1 MKNKLSLDICIKT
14 ERCTC
19 SPNIAHIPT
28 LGLTVE
34 WVGPFDAKSHW
45 KNSNIWGGKRRGR
58 NKPGILCAR
67 EIDGIQQSIQNR
79 TSAGST
85 YSPPGTRRCWDVES
99 TSTTLI
105 LRLNNAV
112 CPVGALTKD
121 SNYQAPVHPSQGS
134 CHHRHGSIS
143 PNEASVS
150 FQESISSVAFQREN
164 VFTSVVVACWERG
177 I

>member
-1 MKNKLSLDICIKT
+1 MKNKLSLDICIKI

-28 LGLTVE
+28 LRLTVE

-58 NKPGILCAR
+58 NKPRILCVR

-105 LRLNNAV
+105 LRLNNVV
-112 CPVGALTKD
+112 CPVGTLTKD
-121 SNYQAPVHPSQGS
+121 SNYQAHRFI
-134 CHHRHGSIS
+134 HHREAATTGTAASHQMKQ
-143 PNEASVS
+143 ASVS
-150 FQESISSVAFQREN
+150 KRAFP
-164 VFTSVVVACWERG
+164 V
-177 I
+177 